1 MIQRSSL
8 KVAIVHDWLV
18 RYRGGEK
25 VLEAI
30 CELYPDADLFTL
42 IHRPGSIPPALERH
56 KIHTTFLQR
65 FPGVHRRYRHLLPL
79 FPSAVESFDLS
90 GYELIISSSHCVAKG
105 VRKPQGARHISYV
118 HAPMR
123 YMWDRFDDYFGPGQ
137 SPWPTRMAA
146 RLVRPWLRR
155 WDRQS
160 ARSVDRFVANSH
172 YIAEKIARLYSRQA
186 SVVHPPVDLQ
196 TFAALPLDGLGKGGY
211 FLWVGAP
218 AAYKRLDVAMKAF
231 ASLKLPLWIAG
242 FEVGSGRDSPP
253 LAPNIRLLGEV
264 SDGDLATL
272 YRDARAVVFT
282 AEEDFGIV
290 PLEAQSAGRPVIAFG
305 AGGALETVGARTG
318 VFYFPQTPD
327 ALAAAVK
334 RFEAWER
341 AFLPADARANALRF
355 SKEAFQRRFAAEVRA
370 LLDQ

>member
-1 MIQRSSL
+1 L

-42 IHRPGSIPPALERH
+42 IHRRGSIPPALERRN
-56 KIHTTFLQR
+56 IRTTFLQHI
-65 FPGVHRRYRHLLPL
+65 PGVHRRYRHLLPL
-79 FPSAVESFDLS
+79 FPSAIASFDLR

-105 VRKPQGARHISYV
+105 VHKPDGARHISYV

-137 SPWPTRMAA
+137 APWPTRMAA
-146 RLVRPWLRR
+146 RTVRPWLQR
-155 WDRQS
+155 WDRKS
-160 ARSVDRFVANSH
+160 ARGVDRFVANSH
-172 YIAEKIARLYSRQA
+172 YIAEQIARLYGRPA
-186 SVVHPPVDLQ
+186 SVVHPPVDLK
-196 TFAALPLDGLGKGGY
+196 TFASLPLDGLGQGGY

-218 AAYKRLDVAMKAF
+218 AAYKRLDVAIQAF

-242 FEVGSGRDSPP
+242 FEVGSRRYSEP
-253 LAPNIRLLGEV
+253 LAPNIRLLGQV
-264 SDGDLATL
+264 SDGELAGL
-272 YRDARAVVFT
+272 YRDARAVIFT

-305 AGGALETVGARTG
+305 AGGALETVDDRTG
-318 VFYFPQTPD
+318 IFYFPQKPD

-334 RFEAWER
+334 RFDAWER
-341 AFLPADARANALRF
+341 TFLPANARANAVRF
-355 SKEAFQRRFAAEVRA
+355 SKETFQRQFASEVRA
-370 LLDQ
+370 LLNR